1 MSVNFTWYPVSFS
14 EDTLVIQVNFDR
26 PYDISMFW
34 DQNELEVEIW
44 DLEGDIFRKSI
55 DGSPLPPSVQ
65 GKKQLPQ

>member
-1 MSVNFTWYPVSFS
+1 MSVNLTWYPVSFS

-44 DLEGDIFRKSI
+44 DLEGDIFRKAI
-55 DGSPLPPSVQ
+55 DGSPLPPRTH
-65 GKKQLPQ
+65 GKK